1 MFGSRNKNNLSGAAL
16 KVLIS
21 EVLGQKNWQIL
32 SEPCAVSGRHPD
44 RPWQC
49 CLLSPFAKENKL
61 RNSKFY
67 LKTLKTT
74 RDGLMKTKDNYVIA
88 NTRFFLF
95 EAERSSGLVVRAVTC
110 IAQGPGFKPSSF
122 QILFSL
128 PEYKVEGKK

>member
-1 MFGSRNKNNLSGAAL
+1 MVSRVSSPLRCPRFIFCSLHTFLSQETLPLLNMFGSRNRNNLSNAAL

-74 RDGLMKTKDNYVIA
+74 RDGLMKTKDIYVIA
-88 NTRFFLF
+88 NTCFLLF
-95 EAERSSGLVVRAVTC
+95 EA
-110 IAQGPGFKPSSF
+110 QGAM
-122 QILFSL
+122 
-128 PEYKVEGKK
+128 V